1 MKKRLV
7 IILAVIVVLITAVVV
22 YLGFC
27 VGYKTIYYRMYR
39 ADRIKGEITVNID
52 GQSAQFDEARTK
64 ECWNWNCEGDFS
76 ITDRT
81 AKVSLKAGDYGPY
94 DFFVYVVG
102 LDQPLQLSVWQ
113 LNWWNVKT
121 FRLNI
126 SVDTV
131 EKIAHITC
139 FTTNIDE
146 EGNVYED
153 ESTWNMELAVDGLTV
168 VFD

>member
-1 MKKRLV
+1 MKKRLI
-7 IILAVIVVLITAVVV
+7 IILAMIVVLITAVVV

-52 GQSAQFDEARTK
+52 GHSAQFDEARTR
-64 ECWNWNCEGDFS
+64 EGWNCEGDFFV
-76 ITDRT
+76 TDNT

-94 DFFVYVVG
+94 DFSVYAVG
-102 LDQPLQLSVWQ
+102 LDQSLQLSVWQ

-121 FRLNI
+121 FRLDI

-153 ESTWNMELAVDGLTV
+153 ERTWNMELAEDLTIG
-168 VFD
+168 FD

>member
-1 MKKRLV
+1 MKKRLI
-7 IILAVIVVLITAVVV
+7 IILAMIVVLITAVVV

-27 VGYKTIYYRMYR
+27 VGYKTIYYRMYKE
-39 ADRIKGEITVNID
+39 DRIKGEITVNID
-52 GQSAQFDEARTK
+52 GHSAQFDEARTR
-64 ECWNWNCEGDFS
+64 EGWNCEGDFFV
-76 ITDRT
+76 TDNT

-94 DFFVYVVG
+94 DFSVYAVG
-102 LDQPLQLSVWQ
+102 LDQSLQLSVWQ

-121 FRLNI
+121 FRLDI

-153 ESTWNMELAVDGLTV
+153 ERTWNMELAEDLTIG
-168 VFD
+168 FD

>member
-1 MKKRLV
+1 MKKRLI

-52 GQSAQFDEARTK
+52 GHSAQFDEARTR
-64 ECWNWNCEGDFS
+64 EGWNCEGDFS
-76 ITDRT
+76 LADHE
-81 AKVSLKAGDYGPY
+81 ANVSLKAGDYGPY
-94 DFFVYVVG
+94 DFSVYIVG

-121 FRLNI
+121 FRLDI

-153 ESTWNMELAVDGLTV
+153 ERTWNMELAEDLTIG
-168 VFD
+168 FD